1 MRRAL
6 ACLATIGLI
15 AAAGPLLAQGA
26 PEAMIAGSLA
36 IRFHAFV
43 PRPHAGAIG
52 VSGPYA
58 WEQEDTKFTIP
69 GTAVSLKLVFDNG
82 VVLIS
87 ATPFESGA
95 QRATLVAQ
103 GQIWMRAV
111 GGFSYRTTLETVS
124 VEYGEPVLYFP
135 FGVDARGGSPLR
147 IELTVLRP
155 QALRIA
161 PPGSVNPGSQAPSA
175 EPLPDP
181 SKSGYK
187 SRR

>member
-1 MRRAL
+1 MKRAL
-6 ACLATIGLI
+6 ACLAAIGLI
-15 AAAGPLLAQGA
+15 SVAGNLAAQGA
-26 PEAMIAGSLA
+26 PEALLPGSLA
-36 IRFHAFV
+36 IRFHAYV
-43 PRPHAGAIG
+43 PRPRANVAGAAESVG
-52 VSGPYA
+52 AAGPYS

-87 ATPFESGA
+87 ATPFESGP

-103 GQIWMRAV
+103 GQIWMRAA

-135 FGVDARGGSPLR
+135 FGVDPQGGSPLR
-147 IELTVLRP
+147 IELAVLRP
-155 QALRIA
+155 LA
-161 PPGSVNPGSQAPSA
+161 P
-175 EPLPDP
+175 PLPDSP
-181 SKSGYK
+181 KSEYK